1 MAEIFD
7 TYARGLQMGEQTKR
21 RKTLG
26 QYFQGATQGDANALS
41 QVYQVDPEAGMQAQQ
56 YGQAQRKQQ
65 QDMDTQEIL
74 RAARFYT
81 QTKSPQA
88 WSYIHSK
95 VSSDPRFQGL
105 PAQIDT
111 PENQQGSIEFAN
123 ALINSMGG
131 SGMETP
137 TAVRQFEMM
146 AKAAGLKP
154 GTPEYQRAASVG
166 LGIEGRASSAGIGF
180 DTITGAD
187 GRQRVVRQNPRTG
200 GVEVFDE
207 SSNSFVPLGGMAG
220 GGTAAPT
227 RATMEGDIALANQ
240 MIASGIPPEQV
251 DAFLMSRG
259 QAAPQMPTANPALG
273 VGRSKEEEAAA
284 VTAAQEAAKL
294 QFAPQFA
301 QVDVNAAAAKR
312 LAESQAERQASREKR
327 ASDSADMLDV
337 LNQAERLIPQA
348 TGSRAGSAVDTAAG
362 IFGYT
367 PEGAKAAAQLD
378 ILAAKLVAQVPRFEG
393 PQSNI
398 DVLMYQ
404 QAAGDLANRNKTR
417 GERLAALQ
425 QMRRLAEKYA
435 GKSSTGRPASPV
447 SQPRAAPK
455 ANGWSIQRVD

>member
-1 MAEIFD
+1 MADIFD
-7 TYARGLQMGEQTKR
+7 SFMRGQQLGEQTKR

-65 QDMDTQEIL
+65 QDMDTQEVL

-95 VSSDPRFQGL
+95 IGSDPRFQGM
-105 PAQIDT
+105 PAQITT
-111 PENQQGSIEFAN
+111 PEDQAGSIEFAN

-131 SGMETP
+131 NGVETP
-137 TAVRQFEMM
+137 TAVRQFELM
-146 AKAAGLKP
+146 AKAAGYKP
-154 GTPEYQRAASVG
+154 GTPEYQRAAAVG
-166 LGIEGRASSAGIGF
+166 LGTEGRASSAGIGF

-207 SSNSFVPLGGMAG
+207 STNGFVPLGGMAG
-220 GGTAAPT
+220 AAAPT

-301 QVDVNAAAAKR
+301 QVDVNTAAAKKI
-312 LAESQAERQASREKR
+312 AESQAERQASREKR

-337 LNQAERLIPQA
+337 LGQAERLIPQA

-435 GKSSTGRPASPV
+435 GKSSAGNVPS

-455 ANGWSIQRVD
+455 TNGWSIQRVD